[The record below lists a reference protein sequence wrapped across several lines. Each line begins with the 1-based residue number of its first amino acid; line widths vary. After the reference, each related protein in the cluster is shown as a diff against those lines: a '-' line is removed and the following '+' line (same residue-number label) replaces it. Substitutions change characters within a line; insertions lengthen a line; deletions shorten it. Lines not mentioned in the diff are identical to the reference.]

1 MDVITNI
8 LSILGAV
15 AMFLFGMSL
24 MSSGLEKFA
33 GDKLGKVLSAM
44 TKHRYTGILTGIAV
58 TMMLQS
64 SSATT
69 LIVVSLVTSGAM
81 TLRQS
86 ISVVMGANIGTTAT
100 VWLISAI
107 GFQID
112 ISSFALPLMAVYV
125 IPFFFKVSSKVKSI
139 SQTIFGFSLLF
150 MGLSFLQTAAQELNL
165 GAHVAGM
172 LSHLDCDSYLTILL
186 FVLVGAVVTAIVQ
199 SSAVTM
205 AITLMLIDLKIPGFG
220 FYQAAALAMGQNI
233 GTTVT
238 AVLGAAVGNRM
249 AKRAAAAHMLFNVV
263 GVVIIL
269 PVFYWACDAVD
280 WFVVDVLHSD
290 SNQMFKLSAFHTA
303 FNIFNTLLLVWFVP
317 QIEKVVSKIIPDTDD
332 DEEFRLKYIST
343 SLLSSTSE
351 IVLSEVQNEIITFG
365 ERCQKMFGIVKSLM
379 TIEKDKDFETEY
391 ARVIKYEGITD
402 KMEVEI
408 ANFINKVSEAGRL
421 SKESKRKIPKML
433 KLVSELESVGDACN
447 NLGRTLNHKREESLE
462 YTPEQVANINKMI
475 GYIDKAIDNM
485 MDMLR
490 RSDDVPFNLDK
501 TMEIEKDINSYRKM
515 LKEYSIVDISEN
527 KYSYKLGVSYMDFIN
542 ECEHLGDYI
551 VNVVQASN
559 YNSNDNA

>member
-58 TMMLQS
+58 TMMLQ
-64 SSATT
+64 SATT

-150 MGLSFLQTAAQELNL
+150 MGLSFLQTAAQELDL

-199 SSAVTM
+199 SSAVT
-205 AITLMLIDLKIPGFG
+205 P
-220 FYQAAALAMGQNI
+220 
-233 GTTVT
+233 
-238 AVLGAAVGNRM
+238 
-249 AKRAAAAHMLFNVV
+249 
-263 GVVIIL
+263 
-269 PVFYWACDAVD
+269 
-280 WFVVDVLHSD
+280 
-290 SNQMFKLSAFHTA
+290 
-303 FNIFNTLLLVWFVP
+303 
-317 QIEKVVSKIIPDTDD
+317 
-332 DEEFRLKYIST
+332 
-343 SLLSSTSE
+343 
-351 IVLSEVQNEIITFG
+351 
-365 ERCQKMFGIVKSLM
+365 
-379 TIEKDKDFETEY
+379 
-391 ARVIKYEGITD
+391 
-402 KMEVEI
+402 
-408 ANFINKVSEAGRL
+408 
-421 SKESKRKIPKML
+421 
-433 KLVSELESVGDACN
+433 
-447 NLGRTLNHKREESLE
+447 
-462 YTPEQVANINKMI
+462 
-475 GYIDKAIDNM
+475 
-485 MDMLR
+485 
-490 RSDDVPFNLDK
+490 
-501 TMEIEKDINSYRKM
+501 
-515 LKEYSIVDISEN
+515 
-527 KYSYKLGVSYMDFIN
+527 
-542 ECEHLGDYI
+542 
-551 VNVVQASN
+551 
-559 YNSNDNA
+559 